1 MKRGDD
7 LKLENTEVIY
17 SSEKCEILCGESTE
31 GKRYIRKNKGIDSQT
46 AELLIQVNSP
56 YIARLVEYGKDYTI
70 SEYAEGVP
78 LTEAHITPDRIPQ
91 IFIELCEGLSALH
104 KARIIHRDIKPSN
117 IILGDDGHVKL
128 IDFDAARIL
137 KPAADKDT
145 VFVGTDGFAPPE
157 QYGFTQT
164 DQRSDIY
171 ALGITMKV
179 LLGEDY
185 QHSRYRRI
193 IEKCTRFSP
202 EYRYKSMD
210 KVRNA
215 VILSRYSGAIIGASA
230 GLAAAICFVVILA
243 GFPHESVPEMVSSVP
258 PEITS
263 SVSTAVQTTGSS
275 KAVTGPATTAPTT
288 SSSQQTV
295 SAEPVTSTD
304 EPVEITE
311 QTPASEPIIPATSAS
326 SSSAISSATTSTRAT
341 THSTLPITTTTSTEP
356 QKPVEIPAEISIPED
371 SVRLYSWDI
380 LNVPV
385 GFPKLADSVS
395 YFRAEKN
402 RIEFSWD
409 LSSEEEARV
418 ISEKI
423 SQWANCEARERT
435 YIDVSWNWYSE
446 TYRIFEICYKYTE
459 DRSYQLILQI
469 ECNIPSYEPFQT
481 RKMNIGEF
489 SIPENSVRPVSWD
502 SVEIPEIF
510 PKVTE
515 HATEI
520 NVYAEEDEDSV
531 LVTWDCMSPNEI
543 ATVIDILIK
552 WYGDNDT
559 LLSYY
564 DGWYLYCLDN
574 FSTRI
579 SPKELHFLVTENEA
593 SLSMSVSKS

>member
-1 MKRGDD
+1 M
-7 LKLENTEVIY
+7 KLENTEVIY
-17 SSEKCEILCGESTE
+17 SSEKCEILCCESTE

-128 IDFDAARIL
+128 IDFDAARTL

-185 QHSRYRRI
+185 HHSRYRRI

-210 KVRNA
+210 KVRHA

-275 KAVTGPATTAPTT
+275 KAVTEPATTAPTT

-295 SAEPVTSTD
+295 SAEPV

-311 QTPASEPIIPATSAS
+311 QAPASEPIIPATSAS
-326 SSSAISSATTSTRAT
+326 SYSAASSATTSTRAT
-341 THSTLPITTTTSTEP
+341 THLTLPTTTTTFTEP
-356 QKPVEIPAEISIPED
+356 QEPVEIPAEINIPED
-371 SVRLYSWDI
+371 SIRPYSWDI

-402 RIEFSWD
+402 WIEFSWD

-459 DRSYQLILQI
+459 DCSYQLILQI

-520 NVYAEEDEDSV
+520 NVYAEEDEYSV

-574 FSTRI
+574 FSTHI

-593 SLSMSVSKS
+593 SLSMSVSRS

>member
-1 MKRGDD
+1 M
-7 LKLENTEVIY
+7 KLENTEVIY
-17 SSEKCEILCGESTE
+17 SFEKCEIICGESTE

-202 EYRYKSMD
+202 EYRYNSMD
-210 KVRNA
+210 KVRHA

-230 GLAAAICFVVILA
+230 GLAAVVCLAVILT

-258 PEITS
+258 PEVTS
-263 SVSTAVQTTGSS
+263 SVLTAIHTTGYS
-275 KAVTGPATTAPTT
+275 KAVTEPATTAPTT

-295 SAEPVTSTD
+295 YAEPVTPTD

-311 QTPASEPIIPATSAS
+311 QAPASEPIIPATSAS
-326 SSSAISSATTSTRAT
+326 SSSAASSAITSTRAT
-341 THSTLPITTTTSTEP
+341 THSTLPTTTTTSTES
-356 QKPVEIPAEISIPED
+356 QEPVKIPAEISIPED
-371 SVRLYSWDI
+371 SVRPYSWDI

-395 YFRAEKN
+395 YFRAKKN
-402 RIEFSWD
+402 WIEFSWD

-418 ISEKI
+418 ISEKV
-423 SQWANCEARERT
+423 SQWANYEARERT
-435 YIDVSWNWYSE
+435 YVDVSWYWYSE
-446 TYRIFEICYKYTE
+446 TYNIFEVCYKYTE

-489 SIPENSVRPVSWD
+489 SIPENSERPVAWD
-502 SVEIPEIF
+502 SIEIPEIF

-515 HATEI
+515 RATEI
-520 NVYAEEDEDSV
+520 NVNTNEDEDYV
-531 LVTWDCMSPNEI
+531 LVKWDCMSPYEI

-552 WYGDNDT
+552 WYGDSDT

-564 DGWYLYCLDN
+564 NGWYLYCLDTY
-574 FSTRI
+574 STHI
-579 SPKELHFLVTENEA
+579 SPKEINFLVTENEA

>member
-1 MKRGDD
+1 MKRGDG

-17 SSEKCEILCGESTE
+17 SSEKCEILCGENTE
-31 GKRYIRKNKGIDSQT
+31 GKRYIRKNKGIDSPT

-128 IDFDAARIL
+128 IDFDAARTL

-185 QHSRYRRI
+185 HHSRYRRI

-210 KVRNA
+210 KVRHA

-275 KAVTGPATTAPTT
+275 KAVTEPATTAPTT
-288 SSSQQTV
+288 SSGQQTV
-295 SAEPVTSTD
+295 SAEPV

-311 QTPASEPIIPATSAS
+311 QAPASEPIIPATSAS
-326 SSSAISSATTSTRAT
+326 SYSAASSATTSTRAT
-341 THSTLPITTTTSTEP
+341 THLTLPTTTTTFTEP
-356 QKPVEIPAEISIPED
+356 QEPVEIPAEINIPED
-371 SVRLYSWDI
+371 SIRPYSWDI
-380 LNVPV
+380 LNVPI

-402 RIEFSWD
+402 WIEFSWD

-574 FSTRI
+574 FSTHI
-579 SPKELHFLVTENEA
+579 SPKELHFLVTGNEA

>member
-1 MKRGDD
+1 M
-7 LKLENTEVIY
+7 KLENTEVIY

-128 IDFDAARIL
+128 IDFDAARTL

-185 QHSRYRRI
+185 HHSRYRRI

-210 KVRNA
+210 KVRHA

-275 KAVTGPATTAPTT
+275 KAVTEPATTAPTT

-295 SAEPVTSTD
+295 SAEPV

-311 QTPASEPIIPATSAS
+311 QAPASEPIIPATSAS
-326 SSSAISSATTSTRAT
+326 SYSAASSATTSTRAT
-341 THSTLPITTTTSTEP
+341 THLTLPTTTTTFTEP
-356 QKPVEIPAEISIPED
+356 QEPVEIPAEINIPED
-371 SVRLYSWDI
+371 SIRPYSWDI

-402 RIEFSWD
+402 WIEFSWD

-459 DRSYQLILQI
+459 DCSYQLILQI

-520 NVYAEEDEDSV
+520 NVYAEEDEYSV

-574 FSTRI
+574 FSTHI

-593 SLSMSVSKS
+593 SLSMSVSRS

>member
-1 MKRGDD
+1 MKRGDG

-128 IDFDAARIL
+128 IDFDAARTL

-185 QHSRYRRI
+185 HHSRYRRI

-210 KVRNA
+210 KVRHA

-275 KAVTGPATTAPTT
+275 KAVTEPATTAPTT

-295 SAEPVTSTD
+295 SAEPV

-311 QTPASEPIIPATSAS
+311 QAPASEPIIPATSAS
-326 SSSAISSATTSTRAT
+326 SYSAASSATTSTRAT
-341 THSTLPITTTTSTEP
+341 THLTLPTTTTTFTEP
-356 QKPVEIPAEISIPED
+356 QEPVEIPAEINIPED
-371 SVRLYSWDI
+371 SIRPYSWDI

-402 RIEFSWD
+402 WIEFSWD

-459 DRSYQLILQI
+459 DCSYQLILQI

-520 NVYAEEDEDSV
+520 NVYAEEDEYSV

-574 FSTRI
+574 FSTHI

-593 SLSMSVSKS
+593 SLSMSVSRS

>member
-1 MKRGDD
+1 MKRGDG

-128 IDFDAARIL
+128 IDFDAARTL

-185 QHSRYRRI
+185 HHSRYRRI

-210 KVRNA
+210 KVRHA

-275 KAVTGPATTAPTT
+275 KAVTEPATTAPTT

-295 SAEPVTSTD
+295 SAEPV

-311 QTPASEPIIPATSAS
+311 QAPASEPIISATSAS
-326 SSSAISSATTSTRAT
+326 SYSAASSATTSTRAT
-341 THSTLPITTTTSTEP
+341 THLTLPTTTTTFTEP
-356 QKPVEIPAEISIPED
+356 QEPVEIPAEINIPED
-371 SVRLYSWDI
+371 SIRPYSWDI

-402 RIEFSWD
+402 WIEFSWD

-459 DRSYQLILQI
+459 DCSYQLILQI

-520 NVYAEEDEDSV
+520 NVYAEEDEYSV

-574 FSTRI
+574 FSTHI

-593 SLSMSVSKS
+593 SLSMSVSRS

>member
-1 MKRGDD
+1 M
-7 LKLENTEVIY
+7 KLENTEVIY
-17 SSEKCEILCGESTE
+17 SFEKCEIICGESTE

-202 EYRYKSMD
+202 EYRYNSMD
-210 KVRNA
+210 KVRHA

-230 GLAAAICFVVILA
+230 GLAAVVCLAVILT

-258 PEITS
+258 PEVTS
-263 SVSTAVQTTGSS
+263 SVLTAIQTTGY
-275 KAVTGPATTAPTT
+275 KAVTEPATTAPTT

-295 SAEPVTSTD
+295 YAEPVTPTD

-311 QTPASEPIIPATSAS
+311 QAPASEPIIPATSAS
-326 SSSAISSATTSTRAT
+326 SSSAASSAITSTRAT
-341 THSTLPITTTTSTEP
+341 THSTLPTTTTTSTES
-356 QKPVEIPAEISIPED
+356 QEPVKIPAEISIPED
-371 SVRLYSWDI
+371 SVRPYSWDI

-395 YFRAEKN
+395 YFRAKKN
-402 RIEFSWD
+402 WIEFSWD
-409 LSSEEEARV
+409 LSSEEEACV
-418 ISEKI
+418 ISEKV
-423 SQWANCEARERT
+423 SQWANYEARERT
-435 YIDVSWNWYSE
+435 YVDVSWYWYSE
-446 TYRIFEICYKYTE
+446 TYNIFEVCYKYTE

-489 SIPENSVRPVSWD
+489 SIPENSERPVAWD
-502 SVEIPEIF
+502 SIEIPEIF

-515 HATEI
+515 RATEI
-520 NVYAEEDEDSV
+520 NVNTNEDEDYV
-531 LVTWDCMSPNEI
+531 LVKWDCMSPYEI

-552 WYGDNDT
+552 WYGDSDT
-559 LLSYY
+559 LLSY
-564 DGWYLYCLDN
+564 GNL
-574 FSTRI
+574 
-579 SPKELHFLVTENEA
+579 
-593 SLSMSVSKS
+593 

>member
-1 MKRGDD
+1 MKRGDG

-17 SSEKCEILCGESTE
+17 SFEKCEIICGESTE

-202 EYRYKSMD
+202 EYRYNSMD
-210 KVRNA
+210 KVRHA

-230 GLAAAICFVVILA
+230 GLAAVVCLAVILT

-258 PEITS
+258 PEVTS
-263 SVSTAVQTTGSS
+263 SVLTAIQTTRTCYNRSYYLIKS
-275 KAVTGPATTAPTT
+275 
-288 SSSQQTV
+288 
-295 SAEPVTSTD
+295 
-304 EPVEITE
+304 
-311 QTPASEPIIPATSAS
+311 
-326 SSSAISSATTSTRAT
+326 
-341 THSTLPITTTTSTEP
+341 
-356 QKPVEIPAEISIPED
+356 
-371 SVRLYSWDI
+371 
-380 LNVPV
+380 
-385 GFPKLADSVS
+385 ADSLRGTGNS
-395 YFRAEKN
+395 Y
-402 RIEFSWD
+402 
-409 LSSEEEARV
+409 
-418 ISEKI
+418 
-423 SQWANCEARERT
+423 
-435 YIDVSWNWYSE
+435 
-446 TYRIFEICYKYTE
+446 
-459 DRSYQLILQI
+459 
-469 ECNIPSYEPFQT
+469 
-481 RKMNIGEF
+481 
-489 SIPENSVRPVSWD
+489 
-502 SVEIPEIF
+502 
-510 PKVTE
+510 
-515 HATEI
+515 
-520 NVYAEEDEDSV
+520 
-531 LVTWDCMSPNEI
+531 
-543 ATVIDILIK
+543 
-552 WYGDNDT
+552 
-559 LLSYY
+559 
-564 DGWYLYCLDN
+564 
-574 FSTRI
+574 
-579 SPKELHFLVTENEA
+579 
-593 SLSMSVSKS
+593 

>member
-1 MKRGDD
+1 MKLG
-7 LKLENTEVIY
+7 NTEVIY
-17 SSEKCEILCGESTE
+17 SSEKCEIICGESTE

-56 YIARLVEYGKDYTI
+56 YIARLVEYSKDYTI

-104 KARIIHRDIKPSN
+104 KAKIIHRDIKPSN

-230 GLAAAICFVVILA
+230 GLSAAICFVVILV

-275 KAVTGPATTAPTT
+275 KAVTESATTVPTT

-295 SAEPVTSTD
+295 SAEPV

-311 QTPASEPIIPATSAS
+311 QAPASEPIIPATSAS
-326 SSSAISSATTSTRAT
+326 SYSAASSATTSTRAT
-341 THSTLPITTTTSTEP
+341 THSTLPTTTTTSTEP
-356 QKPVEIPAEISIPED
+356 QEPVEIPAEINIPED
-371 SVRLYSWDI
+371 SIRPYSWDI

-402 RIEFSWD
+402 WIEFSWD

-574 FSTRI
+574 FSTHI

>member
-1 MKRGDD
+1 M
-7 LKLENTEVIY
+7 KLENTEVIY
-17 SSEKCEILCGESTE
+17 SFEKCEIICGESTE

-202 EYRYKSMD
+202 EYRYNSMD
-210 KVRNA
+210 KVRHA

-230 GLAAAICFVVILA
+230 GLAAVVCLAVILT

-258 PEITS
+258 PEVTS
-263 SVSTAVQTTGSS
+263 SVLTAIQTTGY
-275 KAVTGPATTAPTT
+275 KAVTEPATTAPTT

-295 SAEPVTSTD
+295 YAEPVTPTD

-311 QTPASEPIIPATSAS
+311 QAPASEPIIPATSAS
-326 SSSAISSATTSTRAT
+326 SSSAASSAITSTRAT
-341 THSTLPITTTTSTEP
+341 THSTLPTTTTTSTES
-356 QKPVEIPAEISIPED
+356 QEPVKIPAEISIPED
-371 SVRLYSWDI
+371 SVRPYSWDI

-395 YFRAEKN
+395 YFRAKKN
-402 RIEFSWD
+402 WIEFSWD

-418 ISEKI
+418 ISEKV
-423 SQWANCEARERT
+423 SQWANYEARERT
-435 YIDVSWNWYSE
+435 YVDVSWYWYSE
-446 TYRIFEICYKYTE
+446 TYNIFEVCYKYTE

-489 SIPENSVRPVSWD
+489 SIPENSERPVAWD
-502 SVEIPEIF
+502 SIEIPEIF

-515 HATEI
+515 RATEI
-520 NVYAEEDEDSV
+520 NVNTNEDEDYV
-531 LVTWDCMSPNEI
+531 LVKWDCMSPYEI

-552 WYGDNDT
+552 WYGDSDT

-564 DGWYLYCLDN
+564 NGWYLYCLDTY
-574 FSTRI
+574 SAHI
-579 SPKELHFLVTENEA
+579 SPKEINFLVTENEA

>member
-1 MKRGDD
+1 MKRGDG

-128 IDFDAARIL
+128 IDFDAARTL

-185 QHSRYRRI
+185 HHSRYRRI

-210 KVRNA
+210 KVRHA

-275 KAVTGPATTAPTT
+275 KAVTEPATTAPTT

-295 SAEPVTSTD
+295 SAEPV

-311 QTPASEPIIPATSAS
+311 QAPASEPIIPATSAS
-326 SSSAISSATTSTRAT
+326 SYSAASSATTSTRAT
-341 THSTLPITTTTSTEP
+341 THLTLPTTTTTFTEP
-356 QKPVEIPAEISIPED
+356 QEPVEIPAEINIPED
-371 SVRLYSWDI
+371 SIRPYSWDI

-402 RIEFSWD
+402 WIEFSWD

-459 DRSYQLILQI
+459 DCSYQLILQI

-520 NVYAEEDEDSV
+520 NVYAEEDEYSV

-564 DGWYLYCLDN
+564 DGWYMYCLDN
-574 FSTRI
+574 FSTHI

-593 SLSMSVSKS
+593 SLSMSVSRS

>member
-1 MKRGDD
+1 MKWGDG
-7 LKLENTEVIY
+7 LKLENTELIY
-17 SSEKCEILCGESTE
+17 SSEKCEIICGESTD

-70 SEYAEGVP
+70 SEYAEGIP
-78 LTEAHITPDRIPQ
+78 LTDAHITPDHIPQ

-275 KAVTGPATTAPTT
+275 KAVTEPATTAPT

-295 SAEPVTSTD
+295 SAEPVTPTD

-311 QTPASEPIIPATSAS
+311 QAPASEPIIPVTSAGSSSAS
-326 SSSAISSATTSTRAT
+326 SATISTKAT
-341 THSTLPITTTTSTEP
+341 THSTLPTTTTTSAEP
-356 QKPVEIPAEISIPED
+356 QEPVEIPAEINIPED
-371 SVRLYSWDI
+371 SIRPYSWDI

-402 RIEFSWD
+402 WIEFSWD

-469 ECNIPSYEPFQT
+469 KCNIPSYEPFQT

-574 FSTRI
+574 FSTHI

-593 SLSMSVSKS
+593 SLSMSVSRS